1 MTHKKFAFPNEDLA
15 AVFGFRLITVR
26 ESSRM
31 DRGPR
36 RIPVTGEEIS
46 WAQAYERRM
55 LYIAPFF
62 SPSKNAFSARYF
74 GTPSSGK
81 GVVMKKAGPL
91 RKKVLGPTLR
101 LPRERQ
107 EFAYPPYRFPSRY
120 LCYPYR
126 CRAPHTPARGE

>member
-1 MTHKKFAFPNEDLA
+1 VKAH
-15 AVFGFRLITVR
+15 GWIG
-26 ESSRM
+26 
-31 DRGPR
+31 GPR

-62 SPSKNAFSARYF
+62 SPSKNKQNAFSARYF

-91 RKKVLGPTLR
+91 RKKVLRPTLR

-107 EFAYPPYRFPSRY
+107 EFACRPYRFPCRHFR
-120 LCYPYR
+120 LFYPYR
-126 CRAPHTPARGE
+126 YRAPHTPARGE

>member
-1 MTHKKFAFPNEDLA
+1 MRKFNLEVIVLALSALSDAKHCALFLPKQKQAKRFQRPLLWYAF
-15 AVFGFRLITVR
+15 
-26 ESSRM
+26 
-31 DRGPR
+31 
-36 RIPVTGEEIS
+36 
-46 WAQAYERRM
+46 ER
-55 LYIAPFF
+55 
-62 SPSKNAFSARYF
+62 
-74 GTPSSGK
+74 K

-126 CRAPHTPARGE
+126 YRAPHTPERGE